1 MYSDKVM
8 KIFRSPKYMG
18 EIKNPDGIGK
28 VGNPTC
34 GDVMQISIKVKKNKK
49 GEEIID
55 DIKVK
60 TFGCVAAISS
70 SDILCDM
77 VKGKRVDEALKIS
90 KDNVVKQLGE
100 LPPNK
105 IHCSLL
111 AIDALKRAIEDYKK
125 KTKTS
130 RTS

>member
-1 MYSDKVM
+1 MYSKKVM
-8 KIFRSPKYMG
+8 KIF
-18 EIKNPDGIGK
+18 KNPKHIGELKNADGIGK

-34 GDVMQISIKVKKNKK
+34 GDVMEISIKVKNKAGK
-49 GEEIID
+49 EIVE

-77 VKGKRVDEALKIS
+77 VKGKTIEEVSEIT
-90 KDNVVKQLGE
+90 KDDVVKELGK

-111 AIDALKRAIEDYKK
+111 AVDALKRAVENYKK
-125 KTKTS
+125 KKKV
-130 RTS
+130 

>member
-1 MYSDKVM
+1 M
-8 KIFRSPKYMG
+8 KIF
-18 EIKNPDGIGK
+18 KNPKHIGELKNADGIGK

-34 GDVMQISIKVKKNKK
+34 GDVMEISIKVKNKAGK
-49 GEEIID
+49 EIVE

-77 VKGKRVDEALKIS
+77 VKGKTIEEVSEIT
-90 KDNVVKQLGE
+90 KDDVVKELGK

-111 AIDALKRAIEDYKK
+111 AVDALKRAVENYKK
-125 KTKTS
+125 KKKV
-130 RTS
+130 

>member
-1 MYSDKVM
+1 MYTEKVM
-8 KIFRSPKYMG
+8 KIF
-18 EIKNPDGIGK
+18 KNPKHIGEVK
-28 VGNPTC
+28 NASGVGKIGNPTC
-34 GDVMQISIKVKKNKK
+34 GDVMEISIRVKNKNGK
-49 GEEIID
+49 EIVE

-77 VKGKRVDEALKIS
+77 VKGKTVEEVSKIT
-90 KDNVVKQLGE
+90 KDDVVKELGK

-111 AIDALKRAIEDYKK
+111 AVDALKNAIENYKK
-125 KTKTS
+125 KKKI
-130 RTS
+130 